1 MAEAMKEVVATY
13 PSAEAART
21 AIQALERKG
30 IDAER
35 IRMIGTPGLR
45 TPKTD
50 DATRTADMAVTRKVG
65 SRAASGGVAMAV
77 VVGAA
82 VFLVTR
88 FALDA
93 APGAALMFG
102 VGGLI
107 AGGAL
112 GMLFGGYS
120 TLAVS
125 DEWGESF
132 DVQGPATIAVHGPE
146 AEVIDLRDA
155 VSATHPDRIAV
166 S

>member
-21 AIQALERKG
+21 AIQVLERTG

-35 IRMIGTPGLR
+35 IRMIDTPGLR
-45 TPKTD
+45 APTTD
-50 DATRTADMAVTRKVG
+50 DAMREPDMAVTGKVG
-65 SRAASGGVAMAV
+65 SRAASVGVALAI
-77 VVGAA
+77 VVGVAA
-82 VFLVTR
+82 FLVTR

-93 APGAALMFG
+93 APGPSLMFG
-102 VGGLI
+102 VGGAI

-120 TLAVS
+120 SLAVS

-132 DVQGPATIAVHGPE
+132 GATGPATIAVHAP
-146 AEVIDLRDA
+146 ADEVVDLRDTI
-155 VSATHPDRIAV
+155 SSTHPDRIAV

>member
-1 MAEAMKEVVATY
+1 MAEATKEVVATY
-13 PSAEAART
+13 RDAEAART
-21 AIQALERKG
+21 AIQALERHG
-30 IDAER
+30 IDADR
-35 IRMIGTPGLR
+35 IRMIGTSGVR

-50 DATRTADMAVTRKVG
+50 EAMREPDMAVTRKVG
-65 SRAASGGVAMAV
+65 SRAAGGGIALAV
-77 VVGAA
+77 VVGLAA
-82 VFLVTR
+82 FLVTR

-102 VGGLI
+102 VGGFI

-132 DVQGPATIAVHGPE
+132 AATGPTTISVHVPE
-146 AEVIDLRDA
+146 DAVIDLRDRIE
-155 VSATHPDRIAV
+155 ATHPDRVTI

>member
-13 PSAEAART
+13 PSAEAARS
-21 AIQALERKG
+21 AIQALERTG

-45 TPKTD
+45 TAITGEAMREP
-50 DATRTADMAVTRKVG
+50 DMAVTRTVG
-65 SRAASGGVAMAV
+65 SRAAGVGVAMAI

-82 VFLVTR
+82 VFLLTR
-88 FALDA
+88 FAFDA

-102 VGGLI
+102 VGGLV

-120 TLAVS
+120 SLAVS

-132 DVQGPATIAVHGPE
+132 SATGPATIAVHAPVE
-146 AEVIDLRDA
+146 DVIDVRETI
-155 VSATHPDRIAV
+155 SSTHPDRIAV